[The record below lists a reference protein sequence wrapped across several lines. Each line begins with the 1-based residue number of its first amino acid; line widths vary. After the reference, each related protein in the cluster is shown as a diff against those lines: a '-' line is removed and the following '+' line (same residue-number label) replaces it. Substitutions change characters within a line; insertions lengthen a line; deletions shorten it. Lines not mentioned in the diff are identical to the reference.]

1 MTVDRLPGFGRQS
14 VKPLLFADDPE
25 RSRAAMTSDRA
36 AFADQLRKLWHH
48 FLAPEYVHAGDLE
61 DAVRQP
67 RQGHVIR
74 PFAQERPT
82 SRAAGGPTTADL
94 SGRHKFKVRDWLLA
108 NIPATYSQ
116 ELDTNIRERIRASIS
131 ESSWTRY
138 DAAWSCL
145 MDFFAAKGD
154 SCHLPLAHPVILE
167 FLAWADVT
175 KSLAPPTLRSYVSCI
190 SRIQTLLGYEGIRL
204 RSEPLAEA
212 FLKGAEA
219 KPRLSRRPRAVR
231 RAVSLP
237 LLKILCHTVPDL
249 QLDLHEKLLLR
260 AVFTISFF
268 GTMRIGELLGKP
280 ENCSDPNKKL
290 RWSDA
295 KNLGGATLL
304 HLKSAKVVHKGG
316 DYIYLF
322 PVQDPVICPVKALDR
337 LRESAA
343 GLGLVKENCEIFA
356 DHWGEPWK
364 RHVFDSCLDK
374 LVKKTG
380 LMHRGETVTGHSFRA
395 GIPSALGAL
404 GSAEATHALKE
415 WGRWRS
421 PAFEAYTKRDLSAK
435 FHIFVHILQSLHI

>member
-145 MDFFAAKGD
+145 MDFFCGERRQ
-154 SCHLPLAHPVILE
+154 LP
-167 FLAWADVT
+167 
-175 KSLAPPTLRSYVSCI
+175 PP
-190 SRIQTLLGYEGIRL
+190 
-204 RSEPLAEA
+204 P
-212 FLKGAEA
+212 
-219 KPRLSRRPRAVR
+219 
-231 RAVSLP
+231 
-237 LLKILCHTVPDL
+237 
-249 QLDLHEKLLLR
+249 
-260 AVFTISFF
+260 
-268 GTMRIGELLGKP
+268 
-280 ENCSDPNKKL
+280 
-290 RWSDA
+290 
-295 KNLGGATLL
+295 
-304 HLKSAKVVHKGG
+304 
-316 DYIYLF
+316 
-322 PVQDPVICPVKALDR
+322 
-337 LRESAA
+337 
-343 GLGLVKENCEIFA
+343 
-356 DHWGEPWK
+356 
-364 RHVFDSCLDK
+364 
-374 LVKKTG
+374 
-380 LMHRGETVTGHSFRA
+380 
-395 GIPSALGAL
+395 
-404 GSAEATHALKE
+404 
-415 WGRWRS
+415 RS
-421 PAFEAYTKRDLSAK
+421 PGDFGILSVGRCDKKFGPSYIAK
-435 FHIFVHILQSLHI
+435 LCELHQ